1 MKIRFIT
8 CNRQGDQESHFQSNT
23 GSKAS
28 VGLSFR
34 ELTHIHTE
42 VTVPEHAQFKVTEI
56 TVMDRNVSGH
66 AHLAP

>member
-8 CNRQGDQESHFQSNT
+8 CNRQGDQKSHFQSNIRN
-23 GSKAS
+23 KAS

-34 ELTHIHTE
+34 ELIYIHME
-42 VTVPEHAQFKVTEI
+42 VTVPKHAQFKVTEI